1 MDISTFK
8 GAIAI
13 YREQIK
19 HQLQSRVTGKIFTVY
34 LVLKDCTIITI
45 LNDGFMFKYKLYKT
59 SEKINK
65 GISSAMVADDIC
77 KSYKF
82 HIIRTFFKS
91 S

>member
-1 MDISTFK
+1 MDFSTFI
-8 GAIAI
+8 GATAI

-19 HQLQSRVTGKIFTVY
+19 NQLQSRVTGKIFTDY

-45 LNDGFMFKYKLYKT
+45 SNGGFMFEYKLYKT

-65 GISSAMVADDIC
+65 GISSAMVADEIC

-82 HIIRTFFKS
+82 HINRTFFKK
-91 S
+91 

>member
-1 MDISTFK
+1 MDFSTFM

-19 HQLQSRVTGKIFTVY
+19 NQLQSRVTGKIYTNY

-45 LNDGFMFKYKLYKT
+45 SNCGFMFEYKLYKT
-59 SEKINK
+59 SEKMNK

-77 KSYKF
+77 KAYKL
-82 HIIRTFFKS
+82 HLIRTFFKK
-91 S
+91 

>member
-1 MDISTFK
+1 MDISTFT
-8 GAIAI
+8 GATAI

-19 HQLQSRVTGKIFTVY
+19 HQLQSRVTGKIFTDY
-34 LVLKDCTIITI
+34 LVLKDCTIIKI
-45 LNDGFMFKYKLYKT
+45 SNCGFMFEYKLYKT
-59 SEKINK
+59 SEKMSK
-65 GISSAMVADDIC
+65 GISSAMVADEIC